1 MVGGV
6 VADEVLWACTTCGGC
21 HHACPVFI
29 EPIPK
34 IVEMRRFLVMEEA
47 RFPDTMQ
54 AALRGMEN
62 RGHPY
67 QGAVP
72 SRTVWTKGLDVPLLA
87 ERGTAAFLYW
97 VGCAAAF
104 DERAQKVARA
114 FATILKAAQVPFAI
128 LGDEERCTGDV
139 ARRIGN
145 EFLFQMHAQANIETL
160 NRYDV
165 QKIVTTCPHCFN
177 TLKHEY
183 PAFGGRYEVIHH
195 TEFVARLLQQGQLR
209 LTKPLARGVAY
220 HDACYLGRHNGM
232 YAPPREI
239 LKRIPGLRSLEM
251 ERRGPDGFCCG
262 AGGGMMWLEERT
274 GKRVNVERT
283 EEALRVRPDV
293 VGTACPF
300 CLSMFEDGIR
310 AKDAT
315 ERLEALDLAELVVR
329 AI

>member
-1 MVGGV
+1 LNV
-6 VADEVLWACTTCGGC
+6 
-21 HHACPVFI
+21 PV
-29 EPIPK
+29 
-34 IVEMRRFLVMEEA
+34 
-47 RFPDTMQ
+47 
-54 AALRGMEN
+54 
-62 RGHPY
+62 
-67 QGAVP
+67 
-72 SRTVWTKGLDVPLLA
+72 LA
-87 ERGTAAFLYW
+87 EKGTAENLYW

-114 FATILKAAQVPFAI
+114 FATILQAAGIDFAI

-160 NRYDV
+160 NRYRV
-165 QKIVTTCPHCFN
+165 QRILTTCPHCFN

-183 PAFGGRYEVIHH
+183 PAFGGRYEVTHH
-195 TEFVARLLQQGQLR
+195 TEFIVRLLRQGQVR
-209 LTKPLARGVAY
+209 LTKSLEQGVAY
-220 HDACYLGRHNGM
+220 HDSCYLGRHNGM
-232 YAPPREI
+232 YAAPREI
-239 LKRIPGLRSLEM
+239 LTRIPGVRATELERHGA
-251 ERRGPDGFCCG
+251 EGFCCG

-283 EEALRVRPDV
+283 EEALRVRPDA

-315 ERLEALDLAELVVR
+315 ETLQVLDLAELVVR
-329 AI
+329 AM